1 MTLTANQFYTSFD
14 IERFESPSTKAKG
27 NPDVRTAFQVD
38 RDRIVFSY
46 AFRRLQSKT
55 QVFQS
60 GEFDFYRTRLTHSIE
75 VAKIARSI
83 ANFLNQ
89 SSSFF
94 SSDFTI
100 DNDLVEAVGMAHD
113 LGHPPF
119 GHIGE
124 RKLNAMMHSH
134 GGFEG
139 NAQTLRILTRLFYAR
154 KNGSKGMNPSRALL
168 DGVLKY
174 KSLQAELIKEDSNG
188 DRQYPENH
196 FLYDEDQNWLDFTFG
211 GRLKNVQSFCAEKS
225 VSINAFKSLE
235 CQIMDWA
242 DDTAYSINDIIDS
255 IQAGYLN
262 PIRIERWA
270 ETNDL
275 DEVERTSLNEL
286 LRVITNSSYESF
298 LNKQIGD
305 FIHATKL
312 IERENP
318 MSDLSNRYR
327 FGIEIDPAFQKRA
340 SLYKRISVD
349 LIFRSPQIH
358 RIEYK
363 GGLIL
368 EKLFNAL
375 KNNYIHN
382 PGNDTL
388 NLIPEPFGSKI
399 LEASSENQAMRML
412 CDSVADMTDSLAIRT
427 YKQLFDPDFGSIL
440 DIV

>member
-1 MTLTANQFYTSFD
+1 MDNTFYQAFDTDRRQEPSSNPQFDEIRS
-14 IERFESPSTKAKG
+14 
-27 NPDVRTAFQVD
+27 AFQID

-83 ANFLNQ
+83 ADLLNR
-89 SSSFF
+89 SAPELNDEFH
-94 SSDFTI
+94 I
-100 DNDLVEAVGMAHD
+100 DTDLVEAIGMAHD

-124 RKLNAMMHSH
+124 RKLNLLMQEH

-154 KNGSKGMNPSRALL
+154 KDGSKGMNPSRALL
-168 DGVLKY
+168 DGILKY
-174 KSLQAELIKEDSNG
+174 KVLQMEKVRGREQG
-188 DRQYPENH
+188 GYEYPEHH
-196 FLYDEDQNWLDFTFG
+196 FLYNEDRPWLEFALG
-211 GRLKNVQSFCAEKS
+211 GREKEVREFCRKS
-225 VSINAFKSLE
+225 HLSLNAFRSIE

-262 PIRIERWA
+262 PQRIERWA
-270 ETNDL
+270 EVQQL
-275 DEVERTSLNEL
+275 DADEQAALEEL
-286 LRVITNSSYESF
+286 LGVIVRQRHESF
-298 LNKQIGD
+298 LNTQIGK
-305 FIHATKL
+305 FIHAVRLVETH
-312 IERENP
+312 NP
-318 MSDLSNRYR
+318 MRDLSNRYR
-327 FGIEIDPAFQKRA
+327 FELEVDALRQKTAR
-340 SLYKRISVD
+340 LYKRIAVD

-368 EKLFNAL
+368 EQLFNAL
-375 KNNYIHN
+375 VDNYIHS
-382 PGNDTL
+382 PGADRL
-388 NLIPEPFGSKI
+388 NLIPAPFGEQIRKADD
-399 LEASSENQAMRML
+399 ETEAMRIL
-412 CDSVADMTDSLAIRT
+412 CDSVADMTDALAIRT

>member
-1 MTLTANQFYTSFD
+1 MDNTFYQAFDTDRRQEPSSNPQFDEIRS
-14 IERFESPSTKAKG
+14 
-27 NPDVRTAFQVD
+27 AFQID

-83 ANFLNQ
+83 ADLLNR
-89 SSSFF
+89 SAPELNDEFH
-94 SSDFTI
+94 I
-100 DNDLVEAVGMAHD
+100 DTDLVEAIGMAHD

-124 RKLNAMMHSH
+124 RKLNLLMQEH

-154 KNGSKGMNPSRALL
+154 KDGSKGMNPSRALL
-168 DGVLKY
+168 DGILKY
-174 KSLQAELIKEDSNG
+174 KVLQVEKVRGREQG
-188 DRQYPENH
+188 GYEYPEHH
-196 FLYDEDQNWLDFTFG
+196 FLYNEDRPWLEFALG
-211 GRLKNVQSFCAEKS
+211 GREKEVREFCRKS
-225 VSINAFKSLE
+225 HLSLNAFRSIE

-262 PIRIERWA
+262 PQRIERWA
-270 ETNDL
+270 EVQQL
-275 DEVERTSLNEL
+275 DADEQAALEEL
-286 LRVITNSSYESF
+286 LGVIVRQRHESF
-298 LNKQIGD
+298 LNTQIGK
-305 FIHATKL
+305 FIHAVRLVETH
-312 IERENP
+312 NP
-318 MSDLSNRYR
+318 MRDLSNRYR
-327 FGIEIDPAFQKRA
+327 FAMEVDALRQKTAR
-340 SLYKRISVD
+340 LYKRIAVD

-368 EKLFNAL
+368 EQLFNAL
-375 KNNYIHN
+375 VDNYIHS
-382 PGNDTL
+382 PGTDRL
-388 NLIPEPFGSKI
+388 NLIPAPFGEQI
-399 LEASSENQAMRML
+399 RNADDETEAMRIL
-412 CDSVADMTDSLAIRT
+412 CDSVADMTDALAIRT